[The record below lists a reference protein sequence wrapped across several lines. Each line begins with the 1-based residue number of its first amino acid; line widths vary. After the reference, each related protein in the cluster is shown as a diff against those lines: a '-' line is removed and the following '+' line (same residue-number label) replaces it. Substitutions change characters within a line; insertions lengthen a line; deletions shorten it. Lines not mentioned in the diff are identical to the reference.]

1 MKIIEYNREIAL
13 RTLDNWRI
21 NQEIP
26 SVNSEFLLLRNYLTE
41 LYRSIK
47 NDIQGKDRKDYLTD
61 VLFGIGLYKYL
72 EEQEWFNLRTAAN
85 DGFWRYIAVA
95 VIPHLVSDRWDIS
108 KDDYFWKKS
117 NRLWPK
123 TTWWYIHLA
132 YQNTLE
138 NTKEILFS
146 KNLNS
151 DVVQGIVDRSGK
163 KGTYIE
169 VYRELILQYSLLEYN
184 TIVKFKKQLTFGSD
198 SLFRAI
204 MRLNT
209 ARCLVI
215 DPCLVSGGVEG
226 YVKSLINDL
235 TNKL

>member
-1 MKIIEYNREIAL
+1 MAL
-13 RTLDNWRI
+13 RD
-21 NQEIP
+21 
-26 SVNSEFLLLRNYLTE
+26 FLTE
-41 LYRSIK
+41 LYTSIK
-47 NDIQGKDRKDYLTD
+47 KEIEQKDRKDYLTD
-61 VLFGIGLYKYL
+61 VLFGIGLYEYL
-72 EEQEWFNLRTAAN
+72 EKQEWFNLRVAAN

-95 VIPHLVSDRWDIS
+95 VIPKLVSERWGVS
-108 KDDYFWKKS
+108 KDDYYWKKS

-123 TTWWYIHLA
+123 TTWWFIHLA
-132 YQNTLE
+132 YQNSLE
-138 NTKEILFS
+138 KTKEVLLS
-146 KNLNS
+146 RNLNS
-151 DVVQGIVDRSGK
+151 DIIQGIVERTGK

-169 VYRELILQYSLLEYN
+169 VYRELILQYSSLDYN

-215 DPCLVSGGVEG
+215 DPCLCAGGVEG
-226 YVKSLINDL
+226 YVKTLISDL

>member
-1 MKIIEYNREIAL
+1 MKIIEYNRELAL
-13 RTLDNWRI
+13 RTLDSWRI
-21 NQEIP
+21 NQELP

-41 LYRSIK
+41 LFVSIK
-47 NDIQGKDRKDYLTD
+47 EEIHGKDRKDYLTD

-72 EEQEWFNLRTAAN
+72 QKQEWFNLRTAAN
-85 DGFWRYIAVA
+85 DGFWRYISVA
-95 VIPHLVSDRWDIS
+95 VIPHLVSERWGIS

-132 YQNTLE
+132 FHNSLDE
-138 NTKEILFS
+138 TKEILFS

-169 VYRELILQYSLLEYN
+169 VYRELILQYSLLEYS

-215 DPCLVSGGVEG
+215 DPCLVPDGVKG
-226 YVKSLINDL
+226 YVKSLIDDL